1 MFIKEKEN
9 LELVSI
15 QKSREKQNNE
25 ETVDLYPAVLAQE
38 ISRENNI
45 IIINTATRMWGTIT
59 NSTEDHLQFENWKL
73 KSYIM

>member
-45 IIINTATRMWGTIT
+45 IIINTATRM
-59 NSTEDHLQFENWKL
+59 
-73 KSYIM
+73 